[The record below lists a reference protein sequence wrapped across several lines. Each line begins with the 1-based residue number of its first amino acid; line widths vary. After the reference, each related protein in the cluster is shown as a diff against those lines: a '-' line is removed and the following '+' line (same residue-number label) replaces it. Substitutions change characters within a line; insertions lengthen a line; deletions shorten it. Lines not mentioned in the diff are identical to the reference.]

1 MNKPKRNIV
10 FSLLG
15 LDRDMRINTTTQL
28 ERITSIFKHPE
39 FPVWAFHVIYPSSSP
54 EIDMKDLV
62 NKVLAGVSKISPG
75 TVLEFHVVDFENPW
89 DFKEVYAKLYGICE
103 KFTFNL
109 ETQDYYF
116 HITLGTHVQQICVYL
131 LTESRR
137 FPGKLLQTYGLS
149 PHRKNEYPG
158 YVILDSHKLPIS
170 IKEHSTMEKLNN
182 TTILKSGFVSVN
194 KAYNNIIEDLREVT
208 ENSREPIL
216 LLGETGTGKSV
227 VARKIHEV
235 KNNIFRLSGSFVEIN
250 CATVSK
256 DLAIAALF
264 GYKRGDYSGA
274 SHEQIGLLQQADGG
288 MLFLD
293 EIGEL
298 SLEVQAMLLNAI
310 ETKRFKVFGIHE
322 EITID
327 FQLVCGTN
335 RNLMR
340 EVRRGRFR
348 DDLLARI
355 NFWTFT
361 LPPLRRRLDDL
372 PNLVSFF
379 IDEWSRENN
388 NRVITFENDARKM
401 WLTFAAAPEALWI
414 RNLRE
419 LNHSVKRMC
428 YYSRSNSDTI
438 TCAIV
443 RKEIGELQRA
453 WSMGAA
459 KKRGGLIPPVLI
471 PHLHKADA
479 LALEEVIR
487 ICRHGGSLSDA
498 GRILFSISSNPRAK
512 NYSDLA
518 RKFLDHCTGKIPG
531 CRFVFKRGEG
541 LALRHDAS
549 LSNVEG

>member
-1 MNKPKRNIV
+1 MNKLKKNIV

-15 LDRDMRINTTTQL
+15 HDRDMRINTATQL
-28 ERITSIFKHPE
+28 GRIISIFKHPE

-62 NKVLAGVSKISPG
+62 NNVLVGISKISPE
-75 TVLEFHVVDFENPW
+75 TRVESHVVDFETPW
-89 DFKEVYAKLYGICE
+89 DFKEVYARLYGICE
-103 KFTFNL
+103 KFKFNL
-109 ETQDYYF
+109 ETYDYYF
-116 HITLGTHVQQICVYL
+116 HITLGTHVQQICIYL
-131 LTESRR
+131 LSESRR

-149 PHRKNEYPG
+149 PHRKNEHPG
-158 YVILDSHKLPIS
+158 YVILDFHNLPIS
-170 IKEHSTMEKLNN
+170 IKEYSTPEKPDN

-194 KAYNNIIEDLREVT
+194 TAYNNIIENLREVT

-235 KNNIFRLSGSFVEIN
+235 KNNIFRLSGNFVEIN

-256 DLAIAALF
+256 DLAIATLF
-264 GYKRGDYSGA
+264 GYKKGDYSGA
-274 SHEQIGLLQQADGG
+274 SHEQIGLLQQADEG

-298 SLEVQAMLLNAI
+298 TLEVQAMLLNAI

-340 EVRRGRFR
+340 EVHGGRFR
-348 DDLLARI
+348 DDLLSRI
-355 NFWTFT
+355 NFWNFT
-361 LPPLRRRLDDL
+361 LPPLRHRLDDL
-372 PNLVSFF
+372 PNLVNFF

-388 NRVITFENDARKM
+388 NRVISFENDARKM
-401 WLTFAAAPEALWI
+401 WLAFATAPEALWI

-428 YYSRSNSDTI
+428 YYSRSNNDMI
-438 TCAIV
+438 TRAIV
-443 RKEIGELQRA
+443 DKEIRELQRA
-453 WSMGAA
+453 WSTGLA

-471 PHLHKADA
+471 PHLHKADT
-479 LALEEVIR
+479 LALEEVMR

-498 GRILFSISSNPRAK
+498 GRILFSVSSNPNAK

-518 RKFLDHCTGKIPG
+518 RKFLDHCTRKVPG
-531 CRFVFKRGEG
+531 CRFTFKHGKG
-541 LALRHDAS
+541 LILRHDAS
-549 LSNVEG
+549 LPNVE